1 MDQSVLDDLRR
12 EKILAFRMKFPF
24 WSRALCIS
32 ENQHFCS
39 RFVPFDGR
47 AKRFLRAPELFIRD
61 SRVLCR
67 APHLTAISA
76 FSCDVHCYFSPDV
89 SLTALEKSLLH
100 SQFPKISWNLK
111 IELPATMSVS
121 PSNFSQLPKSL
132 LTNDIRAFRS
142 REFLKFFAR
151 ANSKNRR
158 FFSKHRKR
166 SFGSC
171 TMTCGRPK
179 FSGPRFSYSSAL
191 GNTQSKP
198 PDGSLLKICNPTAP
212 FEFV

>member
-1 MDQSVLDDLRR
+1 
-12 EKILAFRMKFPF
+12 MKFPF

-32 ENQHFCS
+32 ENQPFCS
-39 RFVPFDGR
+39 RFVSFDGR

-89 SLTALEKSLLH
+89 SLTALEKSLPH
-100 SQFPKISWNLK
+100 SQFPKISQNLK

-142 REFLKFFAR
+142 RGFLKFFAR

-158 FFSKHRKR
+158 FFSKQPEKIFRFMHHDVWSAEIFRP
-166 SFGSC
+166 SFFLLIGS
-171 TMTCGRPK
+171 RQHPIK
-179 FSGPRFSYSSAL
+179 AARWVAAENL
-191 GNTQSKP
+191 
-198 PDGSLLKICNPTAP
+198 
-212 FEFV
+212 